1 MLHEILL
8 ALMGLTGSIIIE
20 VPLDAEGQNLDGLHQ
35 LEESISSSDEV
46 EKPVKFVVN
55 PDLRFLSLAEID

>member
-20 VPLDAEGQNLDGLHQ
+20 IPLDAEGNLDGLHQ
-35 LEESISSSDEV
+35 LEDSLSSSEEV
-46 EKPVKFVVN
+46 ERPVKFVVN